1 MFQNLGYRVSSGR
14 RIDTDV
20 NVSKMGG
27 MSIPLSQA
35 RARRSRQ
42 AAPQPRR
49 EQLLE
54 IAKTC
59 CAESGFEALTVESI
73 TSRAGVSRATFY
85 QYFSSTEEIFLTLVE
100 TAAHDLSEAQKFS
113 EEDFDTPRAVIR
125 HTTTAYARAVF
136 ATGGLVAVIDR
147 RSEVDPAVA
156 VVWQSARSRTRE
168 RYTRYIQ
175 QLHDAGRISP
185 CTDPARIVGT
195 LSDALT
201 SGAPRVGKRQ
211 RDQNRFIEEHLA
223 ITERLLGLDR

>member
-1 MFQNLGYRVSSGR
+1 SMTLSRLACARTPGYRVLSGR

-20 NVSKMGG
+20 NVSSMGG

-42 AAPQPRR
+42 EAAQPRR

-54 IAKTC
+54 IAKIC

-125 HTTTAYARAVF
+125 HTTTAY
-136 ATGGLVAVIDR
+136 
-147 RSEVDPAVA
+147 
-156 VVWQSARSRTRE
+156 
-168 RYTRYIQ
+168 
-175 QLHDAGRISP
+175 
-185 CTDPARIVGT
+185 
-195 LSDALT
+195 
-201 SGAPRVGKRQ
+201 
-211 RDQNRFIEEHLA
+211 
-223 ITERLLGLDR
+223 